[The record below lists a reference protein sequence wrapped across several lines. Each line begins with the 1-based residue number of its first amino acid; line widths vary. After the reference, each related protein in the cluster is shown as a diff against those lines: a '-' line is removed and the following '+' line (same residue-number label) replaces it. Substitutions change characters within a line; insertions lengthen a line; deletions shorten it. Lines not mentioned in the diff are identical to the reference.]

1 MDPKADEGE
10 LLDDPDII
18 PNITPN
24 AEEVELLDD
33 PEIFS
38 WRPMGKTA
46 SAPSPL
52 APEFS
57 AAAATMPELVRGL
70 LVEGVEPGT
79 VPVSSLLCALSRSR
93 DRAATRAAHKA
104 FNVMQVSS
112 ILSPTACATLRT
124 AVDRDRR
131 VVADSV
137 DGLPEH
143 QLCLTDDALKQLVGK
158 EEHAR
163 LMGLP
168 AEYLLHEMKVADPGA
183 EAQLDP
189 STAERFSQLRES
201 FVRRYS
207 ADTRPFNPFHQD
219 SSRITVN
226 VALSDDSA
234 HVGGRLLGVFGGKIH
249 TLERTEGA
257 ATVHSSEL
265 LHAVTSMTSGA
276 RYSLILFFD
285 PLPRVVRK
293 DGQVEDRW
301 ANRKWAAN
309 QTVGARWWE

>member
-1 MDPKADEGE
+1 MDDAQPIEDPDLE
-10 LLDDPDII
+10 LLEDPDVL
-18 PNITPN
+18 
-24 AEEVELLDD
+24 ED
-33 PEIFS
+33 PEIFC
-38 WRPMGKTA
+38 WRPAGEQPPA
-46 SAPSPL
+46 AL

-57 AAAATMPELVRGL
+57 AAASRMPELVRGI
-70 LVEGVEPGT
+70 LVEGVDPKT
-79 VPVSSLLCALSRSR
+79 VPVDSLLCALSRSK
-93 DRAATRAAHKA
+93 DRAAQRAAHKA
-104 FNVMQVSS
+104 FTVMQIASVISA
-112 ILSPTACATLRT
+112 TACATLRA

-131 VVADSV
+131 LAADSV

-143 QLCLTDDALKQLVGK
+143 QLCLTDDNLIQLIGA

-168 AEYLLHEMKVADPGA
+168 AEFLLHEMRAASTLGSA
-183 EAQLDP
+183 EPQLDR
-189 STAERFSQLRES
+189 STAERFSQLREA
-201 FVRRYS
+201 FIRRYS

-226 VALSDDSA
+226 VALSDDAA
-234 HVGGRLLGVFGGKIH
+234 HVGGRLLGVYGGKVH
-249 TLERTEGA
+249 TLERTEGT

-285 PLPRVVRK
+285 PLPRIVRK

-309 QTVGARWWE
+309 QVGARWWE